1 MWAVGVQVQQ
11 DGVEEMTD
19 RSRAPSSNDDNDDVK
34 DDNDIA
40 EVLWQ
45 KTTQQSNRARERA

>member
-1 MWAVGVQVQQ
+1 MQVQQ